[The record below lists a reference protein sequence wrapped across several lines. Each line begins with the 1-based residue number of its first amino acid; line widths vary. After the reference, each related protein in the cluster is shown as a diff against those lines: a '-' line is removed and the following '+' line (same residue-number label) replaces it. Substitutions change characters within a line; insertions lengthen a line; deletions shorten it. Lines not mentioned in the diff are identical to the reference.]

1 VASDTIP
8 LGPRGPS
15 DSTPNLCAMARRWL
29 PIGLALLAAGLDAGG
44 SHRVAFYLLLAAVPA
59 TAVAALSLLGE
70 LVDARAD
77 ERAVAGLFLQPI
89 LSALAVLLL
98 VSAAAIRAP
107 ALGDSVLPALAANAL
122 TASLC
127 VLTLEALVAVFAE
140 PRPARRP
147 ATDLT

>member
-1 VASDTIP
+1 
-8 LGPRGPS
+8 
-15 DSTPNLCAMARRWL
+15 MARHWI

-44 SHRVAFYLLLAAVPA
+44 SHRTAFYLVLAAVPA
-59 TAVAALSLLGE
+59 ASVAALSSLGE
-70 LVDARAD
+70 LLDARSD
-77 ERAVAGLFLQPI
+77 DRAGAGLFLQPV
-89 LSALAVLLL
+89 LAGLAVLLL

-107 ALGDSVLPALAANAL
+107 ALGEAVLPALAANAL

-147 ATDLT
+147 VTDLT

>member
-1 VASDTIP
+1 VVSDTIP
-8 LGPRGPS
+8 PRLRGPS
-15 DSTPNLCAMARRWL
+15 DSTPNLCPMARRWL

-44 SHRVAFYLLLAAVPA
+44 SHHLAFYLVLAAVPA
-59 TAVAALSLLGE
+59 AAVAGLTSLGE
-70 LVDARAD
+70 LLDARAD
-77 ERAVAGLFLQPI
+77 DRAGAGLFLQPAI
-89 LSALAVLLL
+89 LGLAVLLL
-98 VSAAAIRAP
+98 VSAAAVRAP
-107 ALGDSVLPALAANAL
+107 ALGDAALPALAANAL

>member
-1 VASDTIP
+1 
-8 LGPRGPS
+8 
-15 DSTPNLCAMARRWL
+15 MARRWL

-44 SHRVAFYLLLAAVPA
+44 SHRTAFYLVLAAVPA
-59 TAVAALSLLGE
+59 AAVAGLTSLGE
-70 LVDARAD
+70 LLDARAD
-77 ERAVAGLFLQPI
+77 DRAGAELFLPP
-89 LSALAVLLL
+89 LLAALAVLLL

>member
-1 VASDTIP
+1 
-8 LGPRGPS
+8 
-15 DSTPNLCAMARRWL
+15 MARRWL

-44 SHRVAFYLLLAAVPA
+44 SHHLAFYLVLAAVPA
-59 TAVAALSLLGE
+59 AAVAGLTSLGE
-70 LVDARAD
+70 LLDARAD
-77 ERAVAGLFLQPI
+77 DRAGAGLFLQPVI
-89 LSALAVLLL
+89 LGLAVLLL

-107 ALGDSVLPALAANAL
+107 ALGDAALPALAANAL

-140 PRPARRP
+140 PRPVRRP

>member
-1 VASDTIP
+1 MS
-8 LGPRGPS
+8 
-15 DSTPNLCAMARRWL
+15 MARRWL

-44 SHRVAFYLLLAAVPA
+44 SHHLAFYLVLAAVPA
-59 TAVAALSLLGE
+59 AAVAGLTSLGE
-70 LVDARAD
+70 LLDARAD
-77 ERAVAGLFLQPI
+77 DRAGAGLFLQPVI
-89 LSALAVLLL
+89 LGLAVLLL

-107 ALGDSVLPALAANAL
+107 ALGDAALPALAANAL

-140 PRPARRP
+140 PRPVRRP

>member
-1 VASDTIP
+1 
-8 LGPRGPS
+8 
-15 DSTPNLCAMARRWL
+15 MARRWL

-44 SHRVAFYLLLAAVPA
+44 SHHAAFYLVLAAVPTA
-59 TAVAALSLLGE
+59 AVAALTSLGE
-70 LVDARAD
+70 LLDARMD
-77 ERAVAGLFLQPI
+77 DRAVAGLFLPP
-89 LSALAVLLL
+89 LLAGLAVLFL

-107 ALGDSVLPALAANAL
+107 ALGDAALPALAANAL

-127 VLTLEALVAVFAE
+127 VLSLEALVAVFAE